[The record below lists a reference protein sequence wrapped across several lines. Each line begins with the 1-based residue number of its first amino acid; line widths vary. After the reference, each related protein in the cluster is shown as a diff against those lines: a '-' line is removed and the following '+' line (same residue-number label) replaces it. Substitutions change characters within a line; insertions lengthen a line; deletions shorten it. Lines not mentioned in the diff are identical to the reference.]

1 MKRTNKVAGQPA
13 AAGKALPAFSIRD
26 VSLAAQRRRI
36 ADYLLAHGRATTI
49 EPREIANAMHPA
61 GRIRELRRLGWSI
74 ATVWI
79 WANDA
84 QGRPHRCGL
93 YVLQRGKGVSHG

>member
-1 MKRTNKVAGQPA
+1 MKKRPSVSESSARSKVD
-13 AAGKALPAFSIRD
+13 STRD
-26 VSLAAQRRRI
+26 TTLAAQRRRI
-36 ADYLLAHGRATTI
+36 GDYLLAHGRATTI
-49 EPREIANAMHPA
+49 ELRDNCNAMMPA
-61 GRIRELRRLGWSI
+61 ARILEMRRLGWSI

-84 QGRPHRCGL
+84 QGRPHRCAL